1 MQSNL
6 REAQS
11 YYSELMGLGEQ
22 IASTNNHVLYENAR
36 TGERLTVQEALSGLK
51 DNHMRAMVA
60 LLMENT
66 RREFQSLDEATRLMN
81 IGSFEKYAF
90 PMVRVVLP
98 SLVAHNLV
106 SVQPMAGPTSL
117 VFYMRF
123 LYNRS
128 KGTAVGGKDMVENP
142 NFWYSSEF
150 VDSEVV
156 GLGTGAQQA
165 FTPNL
170 AYTPIKP
177 GTVKIVATIT
187 GAEVEITDD
196 GNGKLTGAALAGPG
210 TINYAIGATS
220 FTYTTAPDAATN
232 LVASYNYDL
241 EGNAAVPEVDL
252 SLVSTPV
259 QAITRKLRSKWSLE
273 AQADFRN
280 IHGLE
285 AELELVAAIANE
297 IKFEV
302 DREVVTDLKKLA
314 TNTNPTGLWS
324 KTPGAGISYT
334 EHKLSFVDEMIK
346 CSNEIYRATQRAVG
360 TWAICGLDVATII
373 ESLPGFKP
381 SGVVL
386 SGTRGVY
393 HAGTLNGRW
402 EIFKDANYTSTE
414 YLVGYKGETMWET
427 GYIYAPYVP
436 IYTTPTVMLDDFMG
450 RKGIASRYGK
460 KMVDGRFYCKG
471 GITA

>member
-1 MQSNL
+1 MQTNL

-11 YYSELMGLGEQ
+11 YYAELMGLGEQ
-22 IASTNNHVLYENAR
+22 IASTSNHVLYENAR
-36 TGERLTVQEALSGLK
+36 TGERLTMDEALSGLK
-51 DNHMRAMVA
+51 DPHMRSLCA

-66 RREFQSLDEATRLMN
+66 RREFMALDEATRLMN

-142 NFWYSSEF
+142 NFWYSSEYI
-150 VDSEVV
+150 DSEVV
-156 GLGTGAQQA
+156 GQGTGAQQA

-177 GTVKIVATIT
+177 GTVKIVATI
-187 GAEVEITDD
+187 GATDFEVTDD
-196 GNGKLTGAALAGPG
+196 GNGKLVGAALSAPG
-210 TINYAIGATS
+210 TIIYATGVCS
-220 FTYTTAPDAATN
+220 FTYTTAPDVSTN
-232 LVASYNYDL
+232 LTASYNYDL
-241 EGNAAVPEVDL
+241 EGNAGVPEVDL

-280 IHGLE
+280 LHGLE

-302 DREVVTDLKKLA
+302 DREVVMDLKKLA

-334 EHKLSFVDEMIK
+334 EHKLSFVDELIK
-346 CSNEIYRATQRAVG
+346 TSNEIYRSTQRAVG
-360 TWAICGLDVATII
+360 TWVICGLDVATII

-402 EIFKDANYTSTE
+402 EIFKDANYAASE
-414 YLVGYKGETMWET
+414 YLTGYKGETMWET

>member
-6 REAQS
+6 REAQN
-11 YYSELMGLGEQ
+11 YYAELMGLGEQ
-22 IASTNNHVLYENAR
+22 IASNSNHVLYENAR
-36 TGERLTVQEALSGLK
+36 TGERLTMEEALSGLK
-51 DNHMRAMVA
+51 DANMRAMCA

-90 PMVRVVLP
+90 PMIRVVLP

-123 LYNRS
+123 IYNRT
-128 KGTAVGGKDMVENP
+128 KGSAVGGKDVVENP
-142 NFWYSSEF
+142 NFWYSSEYI
-150 VDSEVV
+150 DSEVV
-156 GLGTGAQQA
+156 GQGTGAQVA
-165 FTPNL
+165 FTPVL
-170 AYTPIKP
+170 SYVPIKP
-177 GTVKIVATIT
+177 GTVKIVATIS
-187 GAEVEITDD
+187 GGEVEITDD
-196 GNGKLTGAALAGPG
+196 GNGNLKSPSLVADGTIVYATGAC
-210 TINYAIGATS
+210 S
-220 FTYTTAPDAATN
+220 FTFSLAPDASTN
-232 LVASYNYDL
+232 IVASYNYDM
-241 EGNAAVPEVDL
+241 EGNANVPEVDL

-280 IHGLE
+280 LHGLE

-297 IKFEV
+297 IKFEI

-314 TNTNPTGLWS
+314 TNTVPTGYWS

-334 EHKLSFVDEMIK
+334 EHKLSFVDELIK
-346 CSNEIYRATQRAVG
+346 ASNEIYRSTQRAVG
-360 TWAICGLDVATII
+360 TWVTCGLDVATII

-381 SGVVL
+381 SGVIL

-402 EIFKDANYTSTE
+402 EIFKDANYAANE

-471 GITA
+471 GITT